1 MDGVAFPDYN
11 FEVGELVY
19 DLDGNIFTIAELPKD
34 SNLAIYYNYE
44 DLLMSDP
51 DKSVSFLDRMYHV
64 SQKTKIA
71 LQTLI
76 AEPKDQLKGV
86 NIWDLRISYAKLCML
101 LTSIDSDDFAL
112 VDIVSNQISQRS
124 KYLQFIINGA
134 EKPGI

>member
-1 MDGVAFPDYN
+1 MAGMTFPEYT

-34 SNLAIYYNYE
+34 SNIAIYYNYK

-51 DKSVSFLDRMYHV
+51 DKSVSFLDRMCHV

-76 AEPKDQLKGV
+76 TKPQDQIKGV

-112 VDIVSNQISQRS
+112 VRIVSNQISQRS
-124 KYLQFIINGA
+124 KYLQFIINGE

>member
-1 MDGVAFPDYN
+1 MAGMTFPEYT

-34 SNLAIYYNYE
+34 SNIAIYYNYK

-51 DKSVSFLDRMYHV
+51 DKSVSFLDRMCHV

-76 AEPKDQLKGV
+76 TNPQDQIKGV

-101 LTSIDSDDFAL
+101 LTSIDSDDFVL
-112 VDIVSNQISQRS
+112 VRIVSNQISQRS

>member
-1 MDGVAFPDYN
+1 MAELTFPKYT

-34 SNLAIYYNYE
+34 SNIAIYYNYE

-51 DKSVSFLDRMYHV
+51 DKSVSFLDRMCHV
-64 SQKTKIA
+64 SQKTKVA

-76 AEPKDQLKGV
+76 TKPQDQIKGV

-101 LTSIDSDDFAL
+101 LTSIDSDDFVL
-112 VDIVSNQISQRS
+112 VRIVSNQISQRS

>member
-1 MDGVAFPDYN
+1 MTELTFPKYT

-34 SNLAIYYNYE
+34 SNIAIYYNYK

-51 DKSVSFLDRMYHV
+51 DKSVSFLDRMCHV
-64 SQKTKIA
+64 SQKTKVA

-76 AEPKDQLKGV
+76 TKPQDQIKGV

-101 LTSIDSDDFAL
+101 LTSIDSDDFVL
-112 VDIVSNQISQRS
+112 VRIVSNQISQRS

>member
-1 MDGVAFPDYN
+1 MAGMTFPEYT

-34 SNLAIYYNYE
+34 SNIAIYYNYK

-51 DKSVSFLDRMYHV
+51 DKSVSFLDSMYHV

-76 AEPKDQLKGV
+76 TKPQDQIKGV

-101 LTSIDSDDFAL
+101 LTSIDSDDFVL
-112 VDIVSNQISQRS
+112 VRIVSNQISQRS

-134 EKPGI
+134 EK

>member
-1 MDGVAFPDYN
+1 MAGMTFPEYT

-34 SNLAIYYNYE
+34 SNIAIYYNYK

-51 DKSVSFLDRMYHV
+51 DKSVSFLDRMCHV

-76 AEPKDQLKGV
+76 TKPQDQIKGV

-101 LTSIDSDDFAL
+101 LTSIDSDDFVL
-112 VDIVSNQISQRS
+112 VRIVSNQISQRS